1 MTLSLP
7 QRELIWQYMRLRP
20 TPWIL
25 LGDTGALTEPH
36 SSFSAADFPDLKQAS
51 QAAKTH
57 SSQSSSSHWH
67 YLNHI
72 RNFQHNQPARPLVE
86 LFGAGYQDYLQNP
99 LQPLADNLESIT
111 YEVFEKDPIKYEWYE
126 RAISAALQD
135 WTTSKKTGSG
145 SNGRIV
151 CAVTGAGRGPLV
163 TRALEA
169 SRKTGIEIDMWAVEK
184 NPNAYVL
191 LQRHNATIWQN
202 RVHLVQSDMRT
213 WTGPHTK
220 TSSSGTTTPTPYK
233 IDILISELL
242 GSLADN
248 ELSPECIDGVQH
260 LLNPT
265 HGISIPSSYTAHISP
280 IAAPKIHADILARSA
295 AGDAEAFSV
304 PYVTMLHAI
313 DFLSAR
319 PPLAQPRA
327 GLDQPA
333 VRSGC
338 GGGMPDIPLQ
348 PVVREAWDFK
358 HPIPTSNLLPPAE
371 RNPTASGN
379 EHNTRATRLEFACRH
394 RGVCHGLA
402 GYFETV
408 LYDPASMLGVDDALP
423 TTNTSSDT
431 NSKRQKVEL
440 STNPLT
446 MDRKSRDMIS
456 WFPMFLPLR
465 QPLYFPDECVLVVHM
480 WRRTEGRSV
489 WYEWCVESFKVER
502 MKSGRAKRIRLG
514 GSEVVSS
521 KASACLM

>member
-1 MTLSLP
+1 VKLLQP

-25 LGDTGALTEPH
+25 LSNTGALTESH

-51 QAAKTH
+51 EKAQTS
-57 SSQSSSSHWH
+57 SSQSTSSHWH

-72 RNFQHNQPARPLVE
+72 RHFQHNQPARPLVE

-126 RAISAALQD
+126 RAITAALQD
-135 WTTSKKTGSG
+135 WTTSKKAGSG
-145 SNGRIV
+145 PDGRIV

-169 SRKTGIEIDMWAVEK
+169 SKKTGIEIDMWAVEK

-191 LQRHNATIWQN
+191 LQRHNATTWQG
-202 RVHLVQSDMRT
+202 RVRLVQSDMRT
-213 WTGPHTK
+213 WTGPQEK
-220 TSSSGTTTPTPYK
+220 SSSTSYK

-260 LLNPT
+260 LLNSN

-295 AGDAEAFSV
+295 AGDTEAFSV

-327 GLDQPA
+327 GLEMA
-333 VRSGC
+333 GVRSGC

-348 PVVREAWDFK
+348 PVIREAWEFK

-379 EHNTRATRLEFACRH
+379 EHNTRSTRLEFACRN

-408 LYDPASMLGVDDALP
+408 LYDPASVLGVDDTLP
-423 TTNTSSDT
+423 GSGSS
-431 NSKRQKVEL
+431 SGKPKVEL

-446 MDRKSRDMIS
+446 MDLKSRDMIS
-456 WFPMFLPLR
+456 WFPMFLPLK

-489 WYEWCVESFKVER
+489 WYEWCVESFRVER
-502 MKSGRAKRIRLG
+502 SKGGKPRRVRLG
-514 GSEVVSS
+514 ASEVVSS